1 VLWEKNTSKGDV
13 HSLPC
18 VAYQRQF
25 SQERVYAP
33 HVGIQIDDVAE
44 VQDQVPG
51 MMNTE
56 YSGDGSLASPIDAI
70 RTQNRVQRIN
80 ATKVSDYFYIAS
92 TIVSSDVH

>member
-1 VLWEKNTSKGDV
+1 MLWEKNTSKGDV

-33 HVGIQIDDVAE
+33 HVVVQAGNVAE

-51 MMNTE
+51 IMSTE
-56 YSGDGSLASPIDAI
+56 YSSDGSLASPIDDI
-70 RTQNRVQRIN
+70 STQNRVQRIN
-80 ATKVSDYFYIAS
+80 ATKVNDYF
-92 TIVSSDVH
+92 